1 MGRCTATPAG
11 RLCSRWAVFPA
22 AAILCA
28 AITTLV
34 GSGCAG
40 RAYDAARLPA
50 NLIAPPAENVE
61 IIDLSGLATYSVSNE
76 LIDRGDVLNV
86 TLLTDYGNLATT
98 TTPVRVGE
106 DGYGDVPLI
115 GKVPLAGLELEGA
128 EQAIASAAVH
138 RGVFRDPHVTVT
150 MKRQRI
156 SRITVIGGVERPGV
170 YELPR
175 GNCSLLAALVA
186 AGGLSDEAG
195 PDVEI
200 RRPDAYNATPDLFSP
215 QPPRTAWDGT
225 TDLASFNQTS
235 PAPPGTIRVNLVSA
249 TREGKGNYLLRD
261 GDVINVAKR
270 APKPVHVLGLVNS
283 PGPYELPVNQDY
295 HLLDVLSDAGGRRS
309 QLADKVHIIRR
320 LPGESEP
327 VMIHA
332 SIGEAKLTHEA
343 NVRLAAGDVVSVE
356 ETPLTFVMDVLS
368 SFVRVGLSSS
378 LPLF

>member
-1 MGRCTATPAG
+1 MLA
-11 RLCSRWAVFPA
+11 
-22 AAILCA
+22 
-28 AITTLV
+28 

-40 RAYDAARLPA
+40 RVYDASRLPA

-61 IIDLSGLATYSVSNE
+61 TIDLSGLATYAVSNE
-76 LIDRGDVLNV
+76 LIDRGDVLDV
-86 TLLTDYGNLATT
+86 TLVTNYGNLATT

-106 DGYGDVPLI
+106 DGHGDVPLI

-150 MKRQRI
+150 MKRQRM
-156 SRITVIGGVERPGV
+156 SRITVVGGVKRPGV
-170 YELPR
+170 FELPR

-186 AGGLSDEAG
+186 AGGLSEDAG

-200 RRPDAYNATPDLFSP
+200 RRPVQYSTTPDLFP
-215 QPPRTAWDGT
+215 PRPRTAQGT
-225 TDLASFNQTS
+225 AAELTSFNQPS
-235 PAPPGTIRVNLVSA
+235 PAPPGVIRVNLVSA
-249 TREGKGNYLLRD
+249 TRDGKGSYILRD
-261 GDVINVAKR
+261 GDVVNVAKR

-295 HLLDVLSDAGGRRS
+295 HLLDVISDAGGRRS
-309 QLADKVHIIRR
+309 QLADRVRIIRR

-332 SIGEAKLTHEA
+332 SIREAKFNQKA